1 MPQIATINTSSQSI
15 IASSPSTSNPLSPQN
30 IMFPILKTVP
40 APTTQELP
48 LQSVE
53 VPNTK
58 APGQTAHYRNPKWND
73 LQGELGRATL
83 PQLFESGLAQARDLP
98 CLGHRKLIST
108 GTEPAKWAAEYTW
121 ETYAEVDA
129 RRKAIGSVLEGLFR
143 SGVCPSG
150 KDFEGVGIWSINRPE
165 WQIIDMAAGA
175 YNKVTVALYDTLGPH
190 AVEYV
195 INHAE
200 LPIVFCTANHIGD
213 LIKNS
218 MNCPSLKVIVSIDP
232 IDAASRASLFE
243 AATKTSVQIMEMAN
257 LEAEGQKH
265 PIQPIPATLDQLASV
280 CYTSGTTSDP
290 KGVMLSHRALASAVL
305 AHLHA
310 LTSLPP
316 NWIVISYLPLA
327 HIYGRIAELLAL
339 STGGCVGYFTGNPAN
354 LLPDMQVLKPH
365 MFPSVPRILNRIY
378 SQAQTQMAAPGVKG
392 TVFRRAVDA
401 KMAYF
406 KSSGS
411 VKSYLWDYLVFSH
424 MQAMLGGR
432 VEIIF
437 NGSAPINKD
446 ILDFL
451 KISLS
456 CEILEGYALT
466 ETCACT
472 TRTLADDPHA
482 SGTVGG
488 PSMIN
493 EIKLVDVPELGYR
506 STDKPNPRGE
516 LCVRGENVFTKYYK
530 NEQATS
536 GALEADGW
544 FHTGDV
550 AEIDEVGRFRII
562 DRVKN
567 IMKLSQGEYVGLEKV
582 DNIYSACPVVRQS
595 YIHGDSLK
603 DYLVAVVVADPKAL
617 SQIADQAGCG
627 FDYTSPSALSAAMED
642 PKVKK
647 ATLDSMTAHAKKSG
661 LKGFEMIRAVHLTST
676 QFTIENNTLTPTF
689 KIRRKDAHNM
699 YKDII
704 DSMYAP
710 ETKA

>member
-1 MPQIATINTSSQSI
+1 MS
-15 IASSPSTSNPLSPQN
+15 
-30 IMFPILKTVP
+30 PILKIVP
-40 APTTQELP
+40 ALTTQQLP

-83 PQLFESGLAQARDLP
+83 PQLFESGLAQARDMP

-108 GTEPAKWAAEYTW
+108 GTESPKWAPEYTW

-129 RRKAIGSVLEGLFR
+129 RRKAIGSALEGLFR
-143 SGVCPSG
+143 SGVCPPG
-150 KDFEGVGIWSINRPE
+150 KDFEAVGIWSINRPE
-165 WQIIDMAAGA
+165 WQIVDMAAGA
-175 YNKVTVALYDTLGPH
+175 YNKVSVALYDTLGPH

-200 LPIVFCTANHIGD
+200 LPIVFSTANHIGD

-218 MNCPSLKVIVSIDP
+218 VNCPSLKVIVSIDP
-232 IDAASRASLFE
+232 IDAATGGSLFE
-243 AATKTSVQIMEMAN
+243 AATKTGVQIMEMAE
-257 LEAEGQKH
+257 LEAQGRKN
-265 PIQPIPATLDQLASV
+265 PIEPIPATLDQLASV

-290 KGVMLSHRALASAVL
+290 KGVMLSHRALASAAL

-316 NWIVISYLPLA
+316 NWIVMSFLPLA

-339 STGGCVGYFTGNPAN
+339 STGGCVGYYTGNPAN

-378 SQAQTQMAAPGVKG
+378 SQAQTQMAAPGIKG

-401 KMAYF
+401 KLAYF
-406 KSSGS
+406 KSTGS
-411 VKSYLWDYLVFSH
+411 VKSYVWDYFVFSH
-424 MQAMLGGR
+424 LQAMLGGR
-432 VEIIF
+432 VSVIVT
-437 NGSAPINKD
+437 GSAPINKD
-446 ILDFL
+446 MLDFL

-456 CEILEGYALT
+456 CEILECYALT
-466 ETCACT
+466 ETAACT

-488 PSMIN
+488 PSMMN

-506 STDKPNPRGE
+506 STDTPNPRGE
-516 LCVRGENVFTKYYK
+516 LCVRGETVFSKYYK
-530 NEQATS
+530 DEKSTE
-536 GALEADGW
+536 GALDADGW

-550 AEIDEVGRFRII
+550 AEIDEVGRFRIV

-567 IMKLSQGEYVGLEKV
+567 IMKLSQGEYVALEKV
-582 DNIYSACPVVRQS
+582 DNVYSACPVVRQS
-595 YIHGDSLK
+595 YIHGESLQ
-603 DYLVAVVVADPKAL
+603 DFLVAIIVADPKAL

-627 FDYTSPSALSAAMED
+627 FDYKSPSALSAAMED
-642 PKVKK
+642 SKVKK

-661 LKGFEMIRAVHLTST
+661 LKGFEMIRGIHLTST

-689 KIRRKDAHNM
+689 KIRRKDAHKM
-699 YKDII
+699 YKDVI

-710 ETKA
+710 TKKAQ